1 MFNNIALKLIS
12 ILLNKKLSLEQR
24 NFLTNVILDN
34 LDALPIRGIIDTN
47 DAGEILING
56 SSLDYEKAMQIRES
70 AKLADDNS
78 VLKLVRE
85 QVTYTAIVN
94 GINKATTLENMNFY
108 KAAVW
113 FGQEE
118 DRIIKILAK
127 RTEENYY

>member
-1 MFNNIALKLIS
+1 MFNKIALKLVNY
-12 ILLNKKLSLEQR
+12 LLNKDISIEQR

-34 LDALPIRGIIDTN
+34 LDALPIRGIIEAN

-56 SSLDYEKAMQIRES
+56 SSLDVEKVKQVRE
-70 AKLADDNS
+70 AARIADDS
-78 VLKLVRE
+78 PVLKLIRE

-94 GINKATTLENMNFY
+94 GINKATTPENMNFY

-118 DRIIKILAK
+118 DRIIKLLAQ
-127 RTEENYY
+127 RTEE

>member
-1 MFNNIALKLIS
+1 MFNKIALKLVNY
-12 ILLNKKLSLEQR
+12 LLNKDLSIEQR

-34 LDALPIRGIIDTN
+34 LDALPIRGIIEAN

-56 SSLDYEKAMQIRES
+56 GSLDIEKVKQVRE
-70 AKLADDNS
+70 AARIADDS
-78 VLKLVRE
+78 PVLKLIRE

-94 GINKATTLENMNFY
+94 GINKATTPENMNFY

-118 DRIIKILAK
+118 DRIIKLLAQ
-127 RTEENYY
+127 RTEE

>member
-1 MFNNIALKLIS
+1 MFNKIALKLVS
-12 ILLNKKLSLEQR
+12 FLLNRDLSIQER

-34 LDALPIRGIIDTN
+34 LDALPINGIIEAN

-56 SSLDYEKAMQIRES
+56 SSLDIEKIKQVRE
-70 AKLADDNS
+70 AARIAADS
-78 VLKLVRE
+78 PVLKLIRE

-94 GINKATTLENMNFY
+94 GINKATTPENMNFY

-118 DRIIKILAK
+118 DKIINLLAQ
-127 RTEENYY
+127 RTEE